1 MFFDVTLSLSSFS
14 LVSILRTRSFTQGN
28 WTYSAGVGADPR
40 EDRYF
45 HPIKQGT
52 RYDKNGDYMR
62 YWLKEISS
70 DVPAH
75 ALINPWKHGIH
86 VKDDVTTTS
95 GISAEEDSKR
105 VRDRVSC
112 YPSRPIVNMMGF
124 EWKPKNLKKNDVEKH
139 GSKKKR
145 RNNRRNGKKS
155 RVQHF

>member
-1 MFFDVTLSLSSFS
+1 
-14 LVSILRTRSFTQGN
+14 
-28 WTYSAGVGADPR
+28 
-40 EDRYF
+40 
-45 HPIKQGT
+45 
-52 RYDKNGDYMR
+52 MR

-86 VKDDVTTTS
+86 VKDDGTTTS